1 MYFGGL
7 IFSLICVIGGYIM
20 VGGHMSVLWQPAEY
34 IVILGSAIGAFLGS
48 NRKHTLGEIVAHI
61 GYAVTDKCKGKK
73 EYTELLCAM
82 YSIFKLAR
90 TKSMVA
96 VEPHIENPKDSDIFK
111 KYPSFLQNKHAL
123 HLFCDYIR
131 MISMGVEDVMI
142 IDDLMR
148 EEIDNIKHEFS
159 EYGAHVQTLADS
171 LPALGI
177 VAAVLGVIHTMGS
190 VDQPPAILGGLI
202 GGALVGT
209 FLGILVSYS
218 MIAPI
223 ANRMKQTIAI
233 ENKYYDCVKAG
244 IIAYLNN
251 LPPLIA
257 AETARKSIDPEFRP
271 PYGEMEEKLNS
282 LTDV

>member
-20 VGGHMSVLWQPAEY
+20 VGGHMSVLVQPAEY

-48 NRKHTLGEIVAHI
+48 NRKHTLSEVITHI
-61 GYAVTDKCKGKK
+61 KYAVTDTCKGKK
-73 EYTELLCAM
+73 EYMELLCAM

-148 EEIDNIKHEFS
+148 EEIDNIKHEFN

-209 FLGILVSYS
+209 FLGILVSYAI
-218 MIAPI
+218 IAPI
-223 ANRMKQTIAI
+223 ANRMKQTIGV

-271 PYGEMEEKLNS
+271 NYGEMEEKLNS